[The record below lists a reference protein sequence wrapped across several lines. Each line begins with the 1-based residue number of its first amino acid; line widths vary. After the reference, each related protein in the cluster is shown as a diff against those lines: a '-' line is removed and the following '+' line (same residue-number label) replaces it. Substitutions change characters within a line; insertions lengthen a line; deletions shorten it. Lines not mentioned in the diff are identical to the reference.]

1 MGGRVAIGLSGCQE
15 WPNRRL
21 SPRAIF
27 NSTLTKEP
35 RLPGLAATGVPF
47 SGSWLMRQPMKE
59 PWEELRS
66 LPADMGLNSRCD
78 RVFPSGTFL
87 SHLKLFL

>member
-35 RLPGLAATGVPF
+35 RLPGLSRNRGSFQRIMADAAANEGTLG
-47 SGSWLMRQPMKE
+47 
-59 PWEELRS
+59 ELPS

-78 RVFPSGTFL
+78 RVFLET
-87 SHLKLFL
+87 

>member
-35 RLPGLAATGVPF
+35 RLPGLSRNRGSFQRIMADAAANEGTLGGVAI
-47 SGSWLMRQPMKE
+47 LACRH
-59 PWEELRS
+59 
-66 LPADMGLNSRCD
+66 
-78 RVFPSGTFL
+78 GT
-87 SHLKLFL
+87 